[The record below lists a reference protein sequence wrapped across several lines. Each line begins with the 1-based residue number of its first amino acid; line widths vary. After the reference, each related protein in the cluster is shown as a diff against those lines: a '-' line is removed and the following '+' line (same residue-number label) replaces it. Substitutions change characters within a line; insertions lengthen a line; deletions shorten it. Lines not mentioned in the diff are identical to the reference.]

1 MLVLWSLGGFL
12 RGVSCVLVQDYCPP
26 HLVFFP
32 IYILFCNYRAG
43 WLARINFSVTEST
56 YRSCVCLCSV
66 DEDEDDDEGD
76 EDEELESP
84 GGAENTRSLLAS
96 LEPLRKAKSWGSCS
110 RALVGEP
117 KSTGDEKLT
126 VTDPSGPA
134 TKVSGRG
141 DCQTH
146 SLVSVRSL
154 VSFFFVVARTL

>member
-1 MLVLWSLGGFL
+1 M
-12 RGVSCVLVQDYCPP
+12 
-26 HLVFFP
+26 
-32 IYILFCNYRAG
+32 
-43 WLARINFSVTEST
+43 
-56 YRSCVCLCSV
+56 CLCSV
-66 DEDEDDDEGD
+66 DEDEDDEEED
-76 EDEELESP
+76 EDEEVESL
-84 GGAENTRSLLAS
+84 GGAENTRSLFAS
-96 LEPLRKAKSWGSCS
+96 FEPLLKAKSWGSCCR

-154 VSFFFVVARTL
+154 VSCFFLLRAHCETDLSAIWLKKTLFAICFIVCLCCPGGFSTCASWYIARSLSSSS

>member
-1 MLVLWSLGGFL
+1 M
-12 RGVSCVLVQDYCPP
+12 
-26 HLVFFP
+26 
-32 IYILFCNYRAG
+32 
-43 WLARINFSVTEST
+43 
-56 YRSCVCLCSV
+56 CLCSV

-84 GGAENTRSLLAS
+84 GGAENTRSLFAS
-96 LEPLRKAKSWGSCS
+96 VEPLRKAKSWGSCCR

-146 SLVSVRSL
+146 SLVSVCSL
-154 VSFFFVVARTL
+154 VSSFLLLRAHCETDLSPYAIWLKKTLSAIGFIVCLCCPGGFSTCASWYIARSLSSSSSVDVVRWPSI